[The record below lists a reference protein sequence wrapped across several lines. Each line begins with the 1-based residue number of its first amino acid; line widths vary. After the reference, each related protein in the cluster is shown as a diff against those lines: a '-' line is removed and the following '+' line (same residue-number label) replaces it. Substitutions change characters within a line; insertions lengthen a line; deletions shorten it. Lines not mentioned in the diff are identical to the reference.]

1 MQEERQ
7 KAASG
12 GIPSGNSDTE
22 DTMTTSSSAPSPG
35 TLSGS
40 RSNQHTTPNDTSAF
54 NTQGTSMLSM
64 HFHFRHSVQ
73 YKFINYTRFS
83 KSFLSHILRLQNLY
97 DEDYDVKNFPIR
109 NSYFHHHWETSGLMT
124 IFLTVDD
131 SNYLKTSMKYVD
143 KLFVIFLDHAPTYF
157 SIWECM
163 MGH

>member
-1 MQEERQ
+1 MVSCIFTDQPFDENFSELQEERRQQLMQEERQ
-7 KAASG
+7 KAARG

-64 HFHFRHSVQ
+64 HFHFIHSVR

-83 KSFLSHILRLQNLY
+83 KSFLSHILMLQNHY
-97 DEDYDVKNFPIR
+97 DEDVLVTIEEKLSKIFPLETRIFTTFEKLPVWL
-109 NSYFHHHWETSGLMT
+109 YF
-124 IFLTVDD
+124 
-131 SNYLKTSMKYVD
+131 
-143 KLFVIFLDHAPTYF
+143 
-157 SIWECM
+157 
-163 MGH
+163 